1 MGARRPSS
9 QSSDGWRCPFGK
21 PGHLCAP
28 AHPPGCAGSTTA
40 AVQISVI
47 HNKAPGKGSCGGRT
61 GDRFGPEGA
70 PQNMTLK
77 FSSCKFSSW
86 NPLPALRI
94 AGVIASISLLG
105 SAASAQSTG
114 AQGSIPLG
122 GAPTAAFVAPASGS
136 ASSFSASSSSALIVG
151 TPILDAPKLLAT
163 ASSSSPAAP
172 LLTAGEELPEAPTPQ
187 VGPLKPAGDTA
198 HGQPIAP
205 LSSRNIPAGWRA
217 QPLTTRGKIA
227 VGASGLYS
235 LEGIASIVISAGY
248 EQALNGAPNY
258 GSNSAAYGKRVGA
271 AAVRQSSQDVFTD
284 MVFAPLLNEDP
295 RYFVEGSSRNVLHR
309 TLYAITR
316 PLITRSDDGHSTVNG
331 ALLLGYA
338 SAAALTP
345 AYYPQINRNFHDTA
359 SIFGGSIGG
368 AALGFFV
375 NEFAD
380 DALGALHLKH
390 NTP

>member
-1 MGARRPSS
+1 M
-9 QSSDGWRCPFGK
+9 
-21 PGHLCAP
+21 
-28 AHPPGCAGSTTA
+28 
-40 AVQISVI
+40 QISVI
-47 HNKAPGKGSCGGRT
+47 HNKAPGEGSCGGRT
-61 GDRFGPEGA
+61 GDRFGPKGA
-70 PQNMTLK
+70 PQMTLK
-77 FSSCKFSSW
+77 FLSW
-86 NPLPALRI
+86 NTLPALRI
-94 AGVIASISLLG
+94 AGVVASVSL
-105 SAASAQSTG
+105 SCFIASAQSTG

-122 GAPTAAFVAPASGS
+122 SAPAAVFGLPAPGS
-136 ASSFSASSSSALIVG
+136 ASVFNPSSVSAA
-151 TPILDAPKLLAT
+151 
-163 ASSSSPAAP
+163 SSSPAAP
-172 LLTAGEELPEAPTPQ
+172 LVAADALPEAPTPQ
-187 VGPLKPAGDTA
+187 VGPLRPAGYTT

-205 LSSRNIPAGWRA
+205 LRSRNIPAGWSA
-217 QPLTTRGKIA
+217 QPLTTRGKVA
-227 VGASGLYS
+227 VGVSGLYS

-248 EQALNGAPNY
+248 EQGLNGAPNY
-258 GSNSAAYGKRVGA
+258 GSNSVAYGKRVGA